1 MARRHGWR
9 PPTPFFL
16 SWQSLRSR
24 RTCRVLTDCRILLLF
39 LPPQLLSPFLPSH
52 SLRHPH
58 LSWWASL
65 PPLLFPLP
73 GWEQGLQGMC
83 AGEKRTLTIP
93 YSLAYG
99 EAGMGPI
106 PPKATLVF
114 DVEMMSISGDGAS
127 AASEDL

>member
-1 MARRHGWR
+1 M
-9 PPTPFFL
+9 
-16 SWQSLRSR
+16 
-24 RTCRVLTDCRILLLF
+24 LTDCRIFHLCSTPRLF
-39 LPPQLLSPFLPSH
+39 YPFLSSPPYAIRTCPGGHPS
-52 SLRHPH
+52 
-58 LSWWASL
+58 
-65 PPLLFPLP
+65 PPLLLVRPLS

-114 DVEMMSISGDGAS
+114 DVEMVSISGDGGGG
-127 AASEDL
+127 ASEDL